1 MPLLQDVNSH
11 LVAWKA
17 EGASAGSPG
26 LRPPSHPD
34 VGQGRQL
41 DLNTLCHPR
50 QVAVFLEA
58 LVALLLNPKELLR
71 GTFPAHLGPSCA
83 RWVSPF
89 P

>member
-1 MPLLQDVNSH
+1 MALLQDVNSH